1 MAAKGPNVDQSQ
13 VPSVVYE
20 SRADH
25 VKVQLEDAG
34 KTVYEQLNI
43 ATLEDANIYE
53 QTQGM

>member
-1 MAAKGPNVDQSQ
+1 MAAKGPNIDQSQ

-25 VKVQLEDAG
+25 VKVQLEDTG
-34 KTVYEQLNI
+34 KTVYEHVDM
-43 ATLEDANIYE
+43 ATLDDENIYE

>member
-20 SRADH
+20 SCAKH
-25 VKVQLEDAG
+25 VKVQLEDTG
-34 KTVYEQLNI
+34 KTVNEHVDM
-43 ATLEDANIYE
+43 ATLDNASIYE